1 MTLLQMQSIN
11 NGSLSADWTL
21 NGSFIIIGGL
31 LVLIAGIC
39 GWVFVS
45 SMNSIKEEIKNI
57 HKRINTREDEH
68 DKLGEKH
75 TEITTRVTIMEA
87 HQKLVVDKM
96 ADAVVSKMRLSL
108 ADK

>member
-1 MTLLQMQSIN
+1 MQSIN

-45 SMNSIKEEIKNI
+45 SMNSIKGRNQNI
-57 HKRINTREDEH
+57 HKGSIRE
-68 DKLGEKH
+68 G
-75 TEITTRVTIMEA
+75 
-87 HQKLVVDKM
+87 
-96 ADAVVSKMRLSL
+96 
-108 ADK
+108 